1 VARVLVIDDEAL
13 LRDTVRAVL
22 ESAGYEV
29 MEATDGESGLR
40 LYREHGADLVIV
52 DLFMPRRDGLEVIR
66 DLRVEAPQ
74 AKIIAISGGGRA
86 EVVDLL
92 YAAAAFGA
100 ARTLRKPF
108 EAQALL
114 TAVREV
120 LGVSG
125 A

>member
-1 VARVLVIDDEAL
+1 VPKVLVIDDEAL

-22 ESAGYEV
+22 EAAGYEV
-29 MEATDGESGLR
+29 IEAADGESGLR
-40 LYREHGADLVIV
+40 LYREQGADLVLV

-66 DLRVEAPQ
+66 DLLMEASD

-86 EVVDLL
+86 GEADLL
-92 YAAAAFGA
+92 DVAVAFGA
-100 ARTLRKPF
+100 ARALRKPI
-108 EAQALL
+108 EPRALV
-114 TAVREV
+114 TAAREL